1 MTNDI
6 SLAVLDEVPS
16 DTQTLISG
24 WLTAHN
30 DVMFGKT
37 GGHKSLFI
45 PIEHHDGEILG
56 GLIGRTARGWLDIDI
71 IFIPEALRGQG
82 LAGKLLALAENEA
95 CKRGC
100 KGAHIQTANPVATK
114 AYQKYGYEVFG
125 TIEHFIDNF
134 ALTMMVKRW

>member
-16 DTQTLISG
+16 DTKTVISG

-30 DVMFGKT
+30 DVMFGKR
-37 GGHKSLFI
+37 GGHKCLFI
-45 PIEHHDGEILG
+45 PIEHDHEIVG

-71 IFIPEALRGQG
+71 LFIPEALRGQG
-82 LAGKLLALAENEA
+82 LAGKLLAVAEDEA
-95 CKRGC
+95 HKRGC
-100 KGAHIQTANPVATK
+100 KGVHIQTANPVATK

-125 TIEHFIDNF
+125 KIDNF
-134 ALTMMVKRW
+134 IDDFTLTLLMKRW